1 MLNDWSHWAFEVFW
15 SWTGSTTL
23 EKGVSSVASSSS
35 SRSQVFLLTLV
46 SLQDLQKLGCFQE
59 EGFKSFCLLQVP
71 SHKFFFKILLVTG
84 YLGSPSLLLS
94 ILWIPF
100 LCLVWPAFPPSFSLP
115 SLSSLWTALFWL
127 FAALFS
133 LSFAAL
139 FLLFGQPSFYLV
151 FTPFFMLWKAFFF
164 LLVDSPLLT
173 VRCPFFYCFTA
184 LFLPL
189 DSPPFHI

>member
-15 SWTGSTTL
+15 SWTGSTIL

-59 EGFKSFCLLQVP
+59 EGFKSLCLLQVP

-94 ILWIPF
+94 ILWLSF
-100 LCLVWPAFPPSFSLP
+100 LCLVWPTFPPSFSLP
-115 SLSSLWTALFWL
+115 SFSSLWTALFWL
-127 FAALFS
+127 FAAL
-133 LSFAAL
+133 L
-139 FLLFGQPSFYLV
+139 FTVLQPSF
-151 FTPFFMLWKAFFF
+151 F
-164 LLVDSPLLT
+164 S
-173 VRCPFFYCFTA
+173 
-184 LFLPL
+184 L
-189 DSPPFHI
+189 DSPRFT